1 MRIWIS
7 PEELLLDPC
16 SLDSAQ
22 CPPILHTLQLRHT
35 GTRSAYHWLA
45 IWWNSPINIALFP
58 EHQSLVPLLLL
69 VLLVPIFSL
78 VHVPM
83 SAVSCCRCWG
93 RQEWCQHWSYYE
105 ILYILWMKVWEIV
118 IRTFVF
124 VVQRS
129 FFLYTIYQQLA
140 EYFICNFVFQAES
153 PVSVLYAYL
162 VQAGAGRVQLPGK

>member
-1 MRIWIS
+1 
-7 PEELLLDPC
+7 
-16 SLDSAQ
+16 
-22 CPPILHTLQLRHT
+22 
-35 GTRSAYHWLA
+35 
-45 IWWNSPINIALFP
+45 
-58 EHQSLVPLLLL
+58 
-69 VLLVPIFSL
+69 
-78 VHVPM
+78 
-83 SAVSCCRCWG
+83 
-93 RQEWCQHWSYYE
+93 
-105 ILYILWMKVWEIV
+105 MKVWEIV